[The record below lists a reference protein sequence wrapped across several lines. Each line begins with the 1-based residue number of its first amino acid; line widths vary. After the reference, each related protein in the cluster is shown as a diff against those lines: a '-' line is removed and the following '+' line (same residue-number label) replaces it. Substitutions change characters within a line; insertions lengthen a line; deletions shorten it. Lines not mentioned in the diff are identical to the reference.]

1 MISIENLHKSYGSH
15 RLFEGVR
22 FQINSRERVGLVGRN
37 GHGKTTLF
45 RIIAGLENADDGKL
59 NLPRN
64 YRIGYVK
71 QQIKFTAASVIDEGM
86 TSLPVNESDHH
97 WKVER
102 ILSGLGFS
110 PTDLNRSPGEFSGG
124 FQVRLNLA
132 KALISE
138 PDLLLLDEP
147 TNYLDIASIRWIEG
161 FLSSWPHELT
171 LITHDRTFMDKLVTH
186 VLGIHRGQI
195 KKVTGGTEKYY
206 SQIAQEE
213 AIYEKT
219 RVNDEKRRKE
229 VALFINRFRA
239 KARLANLVQSRVKT
253 LAKMEK
259 KEKLAAVQ
267 SLEFSI
273 PSLPSK
279 GRHVFTAEGISFGY
293 YNNQPLL
300 NNFNISINAGDRIG
314 IIGKNGRGKTTLLKL
329 MADVLSPQKGRFQF
343 NPNIVSGYFE
353 QSNASSLVDTR
364 TVEEEI
370 GLAQGGTDRQAIRN
384 ICGAMLFS
392 GDDATKKIGILSGG
406 EKSRV
411 MLGKILISP
420 VNLLLLD
427 EPTNHL
433 DMDACDALLA
443 ALDHFEGT
451 LIMVTH
457 NEMFLH
463 ALAQRLIVFQN
474 GRTDL
479 FEGTYQDFLDRVGW
493 QDENIQIGKKSNST
507 VTKHDPG
514 RLSKKELR
522 QMRSDILTR
531 KTNALKPLR
540 KEINR
545 VEKDIEKRESELDR
559 YNQKMINASTSGNG
573 NKISTLSKEIHHL
586 QMEIDRLFT
595 RLEAVTDDF
604 EFREKAFDMELKQ
617 LAKKTV

>member
-1 MISIENLHKSYGSH
+1 MISIENLHKSYGEN
-15 RLFEGVR
+15 RLFVGVR

-45 RIIAGLENADDGKL
+45 RIIAGLENADKGNL
-59 NLPRN
+59 NIPRN

-71 QQIKFTAASVIDEGM
+71 QHLKFEADTIFEEGM
-86 TSLPVNESDHH
+86 SALPANEQDHH

-102 ILSGLGFS
+102 ILAGIGF
-110 PTDLNRSPGEFSGG
+110 PEEDFNRPPGEFSGG

-132 KALISE
+132 KALIAE

-147 TNYLDIASIRWIEG
+147 TNYLDITSIRWIEN
-161 FLSSWPHELT
+161 FLSSWPHELM

-186 VLGIHRGQI
+186 TIGIHRGKI
-195 KKVTGGTEKYY
+195 KKIAGDTEKYY
-206 SQIAQEE
+206 SQIVQEE

-219 RVNDEKRRKE
+219 RLNDEKRKKE
-229 VALFINRFRA
+229 VELFISRFRA

-267 SLEFSI
+267 SLEFTI
-273 PSLPSK
+273 PSIPSK
-279 GRHVFTAEGISFGY
+279 GRHVFTAEDIAFGY
-293 YNNQPLL
+293 KKNHQLIKG
-300 NNFNISINAGDRIG
+300 FNMSVNAGDRIG
-314 IIGKNGRGKTTLLKL
+314 IIGKNGRGKTTLLKI
-329 MADVLSPQKGRFQF
+329 MAGVLSPQEGRFQF
-343 NPNIVSGYFE
+343 NPNITTSYFE
-353 QSNASSLVDTR
+353 QSNAASLVDTR

-370 GLAQGGTDRQAIRN
+370 SLAQGGTNLQAARN

-411 MLGKILISP
+411 MLGKILITP

-427 EPTNHL
+427 EPSNHL

-443 ALDHFEGT
+443 ALDHFDGT

-463 ALAQRLIVFQN
+463 ALAERLIVFQN

-493 QDENIQIGKKSNST
+493 QEENVGAECG
-507 VTKHDPG
+507 DPALLDSSANE
-514 RLSKKELR
+514 RLSKKEMR
-522 QMRSDILTR
+522 QMRSEVLTR
-531 KTNALKPLR
+531 KTNALKPMR
-540 KEINR
+540 KEIKE
-545 VEKDIEKRESELDR
+545 VEKNIEKRESELNL
-559 YNQKMINASTSGNG
+559 YNRKMIDASTTGNG
-573 NKISTLSKEIHHL
+573 KKIATLSKEIHHL

-595 RLEAVTDDF
+595 RLEEVTVAYETQEV
-604 EFREKAFDMELKQ
+604 EFDAELGR
-617 LAKKTV
+617 LSS

>member
-1 MISIENLHKSYGSH
+1 MISIENLHKSYGER

-45 RIIAGLENADDGKL
+45 RIIAGLENMDEGKL
-59 NLPRN
+59 NIPRN

-71 QQIKFTAASVIDEGM
+71 QHVSFTANTILEEGI
-86 TSLPVNESDHH
+86 SALPPNERDQH

-102 ILSGLGFS
+102 ILAGLGFS
-110 PTDLNRSPGEFSGG
+110 EEDFNRPPGEFSGG

-132 KALISE
+132 RALISE

-161 FLSSWPHELT
+161 FLSNWPHELI

-186 VLGIHRGQI
+186 TIGIHRGQI
-195 KKVTGGTEKYY
+195 KKIAGDTEKYY
-206 SQIAQEE
+206 SQIVQEE

-219 RVNDEKRRKE
+219 RLNDEKRKKE

-239 KARLANLVQSRVKT
+239 KARLANMVQSRVKT

-259 KEKLAAVQ
+259 KEKLTAVQ

-273 PSLPSK
+273 PSIPSK
-279 GRHVFTAEGISFGY
+279 GRHVFTAEDVAFGY
-293 YNNQPLL
+293 DKNHPLFSG
-300 NNFNISINAGDRIG
+300 FNISVNAGDRIG
-314 IIGKNGRGKTTLLKL
+314 IIGKNGRGKTTLLKI
-329 MADVLSPQKGRFQF
+329 MAGALSPQKGQFQF
-343 NPNIVSGYFE
+343 NPNIATGYFE
-353 QSNASSLVDTR
+353 QSNATSLVDTR
-364 TVEEEI
+364 TVEDEI
-370 GLAQGGTDRQAIRN
+370 GLAQGGTDRQSVRN

-392 GDDATKKIGILSGG
+392 GDDATKKISILSGG

-411 MLGKILISP
+411 MLGKILITP

-443 ALDHFEGT
+443 ALDFFDGT

-463 ALAQRLIVFQN
+463 ALAERLIVFQN

-479 FEGTYQDFLDRVGW
+479 FEGSYQDFLDRVGW
-493 QDENIQIGKKSNST
+493 QEENVQAVNGAPILSDSNT
-507 VTKHDPG
+507 PE
-514 RLSKKELR
+514 RLSKKEMR
-522 QMRSDILTR
+522 QMRSEVLTR

-540 KEINR
+540 KEMKE
-545 VEKDIEKRESELDR
+545 VEKNIEKREAELSR
-559 YNQKMINASTSGNG
+559 YNRKMIDASTTGNG
-573 NKISTLSKEIHHL
+573 KKIAMLSKEIHHL
-586 QMEIDRLFT
+586 QMEIDRFFT
-595 RLEAVTDDF
+595 RLEEVTDAYESQEA
-604 EFREKAFDMELKQ
+604 EFDAELDR
-617 LAKKTV
+617 VSI